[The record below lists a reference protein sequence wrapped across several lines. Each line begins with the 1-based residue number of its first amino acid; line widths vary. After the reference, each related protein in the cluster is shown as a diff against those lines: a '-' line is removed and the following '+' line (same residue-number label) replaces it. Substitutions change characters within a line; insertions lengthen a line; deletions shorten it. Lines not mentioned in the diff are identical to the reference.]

1 MIDTSGEIAPPGRG
15 LAIDRSVDATAS
27 AYDDLV
33 TDAGSGA
40 GNVGRRGPGAEA
52 FIVTPFARLARTH
65 ALLVAGDALVALALA
80 GSLFFSI
87 EPDAARV
94 RVALYLALTMAPF
107 ALVSPLIGPAVDRA
121 RGGRRLMVFATAVVR
136 SLACLLMVQHLD
148 GLLLFPLAFATL
160 VAGKGYHV
168 AKSALV
174 PTLVRNQ
181 DDLVQANSRLAL
193 LAGLAGALAFVPGG
207 ILLRFGGSEWVMG
220 FAAVV
225 FSVGAILA
233 MRIPPTA
240 VATEPAGAVE
250 RAELRGVG
258 IIAAA
263 SSMGVLRGVVGF
275 VAFLLAFHL
284 RSIDASTL
292 WFGVLLGAS
301 TLGNMAGAIAAPVV
315 RRTQR
320 EELIL
325 VGVLT
330 TTTAV
335 AAMVALVGGLGGA
348 TGLVFVIGFSAGA
361 GKMSFDAI
369 VQRDAPDANQG
380 RSFARFET
388 RFQLVW
394 VVGAIIPTVLPF
406 DVLSVRLGYVV
417 IAVVTGFA
425 LFTYVAALRAI
436 ARGERPQPVRLPAR
450 VRDPII
456 DRAQGTSKAVRQ
468 RWASRRQRPVLPPAD
483 RTADGG

>member
-1 MIDTSGEIAPPGRG
+1 MTETGPR
-15 LAIDRSVDATAS
+15 
-27 AYDDLV
+27 
-33 TDAGSGA
+33 AGD
-40 GNVGRRGPGAEA
+40 VGRRGPGAEA
-52 FIVTPFARLARTH
+52 FIVTPFARVARTH

-94 RVALYLALTMAPF
+94 RVALYLAFTMAPF
-107 ALVSPLIGPAVDRA
+107 ALVSPLIGPAIDRA
-121 RGGRRLMVFATAVVR
+121 RGGRRLMVFATALVR
-136 SLACLLMVQHLD
+136 SITCFLMVSNLD

-174 PTLVRNQ
+174 PTVVKNQ

-193 LAGLAGALAFVPGG
+193 LAGIAGALAFIPGG

-225 FSVGAILA
+225 FSIGAIVA

-240 VATEPAGAVE
+240 IATEPADEVE

-258 IIAAA
+258 IIASA
-263 SSMGVLRGVVGF
+263 SSMGILRGVVGF
-275 VAFLLAFHL
+275 IAFLLAFHL

-292 WFGVLLGAS
+292 WFGVLLAAS
-301 TLGNMAGAIAAPVV
+301 TLGNMAGAIAAPMV

-325 VGVLT
+325 VGVLAMT
-330 TTTAV
+330 TVV
-335 AAMVALVGGLGGA
+335 AGLVALLGGLGGA

-394 VVGAIIPTVLPF
+394 VVGAIIPTILPF
-406 DVLSVRLGYVV
+406 DVLSVRLGYLV
-417 IAVVTGFA
+417 IAVITGFA

-436 ARGERPQPVRLPAR
+436 ARGERPRPVRIPAQ
-450 VRDPII
+450 VRDPIVA
-456 DRAQGTSKAVRQ
+456 RARDASTSVRH
-468 RWASRRQRPVLPPAD
+468 RVTSWRQRPDSPPAD
-483 RTADGG
+483 GVTDGQGPESAESA

>member
-1 MIDTSGEIAPPGRG
+1 M
-15 LAIDRSVDATAS
+15 
-27 AYDDLV
+27 
-33 TDAGSGA
+33 
-40 GNVGRRGPGAEA
+40 
-52 FIVTPFARLARTH
+52 
-65 ALLVAGDALVALALA
+65 LVAGDALVALALA

-107 ALVSPLIGPAVDRA
+107 ALVAPLIGPAIDRA
-121 RGGRRLMVFATAVVR
+121 RGGRRLMVVATALIRMVT
-136 SLACLLMVQHLD
+136 CFLMVRHLD
-148 GLLLFPLAFATL
+148 GLLLFPEAFATL

-174 PTLVRNQ
+174 PTVVRNQ

-193 LAGLAGALAFVPGG
+193 LGGISGALAFIPGG

-225 FSVGAILA
+225 FSFGAILA
-233 MRIPPTA
+233 LRIPATA
-240 VATEPAGAVE
+240 VAPEPVDEVE
-250 RAELRGVG
+250 RQELRGAG

-284 RSIDASTL
+284 RAIDASTI
-292 WFGVLLGAS
+292 WFGVLLAFS
-301 TLGNMAGAIAAPVV
+301 TLGNMAGAMAAPVL

-325 VGVLT
+325 AGVLAAT
-330 TTTAV
+330 TVVAGFVAV
-335 AAMVALVGGLGGA
+335 LGGLGGA
-348 TGLVFVIGFSAGA
+348 SALVFVIGIAAGA

-394 VVGAIIPTVLPF
+394 VAGALIPTVLPF

-417 IAVVTGFA
+417 IGVVTGFA
-425 LFTYVAALRAI
+425 TFNYVAALRAI
-436 ARGERPQPVRLPAR
+436 ARGEQPRPVRIPAR
-450 VRDPII
+450 VRDPIVA
-456 DRAQGTSKAVRQ
+456 RARGAANGVRGRVERAAQ
-468 RWASRRQRPVLPPAD
+468 ARRRPRPPAD
-483 RTADGG
+483 GTATSPDGPTAPPDGPAMPPDGPALPPDGA